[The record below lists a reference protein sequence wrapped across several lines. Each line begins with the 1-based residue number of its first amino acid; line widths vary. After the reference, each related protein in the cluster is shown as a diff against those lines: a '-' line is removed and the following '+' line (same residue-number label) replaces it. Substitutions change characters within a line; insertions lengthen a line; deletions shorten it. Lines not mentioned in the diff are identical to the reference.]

1 MLEKVVTRKK
11 NSRQI
16 GQSEEDNSIA
26 VQQQNLIAAPMK
38 QQQDMH
44 AEDYQSAP
52 VLADQF
58 AAAALQPNSSSK

>member
-38 QQQDMH
+38 QQQEMP
-44 AEDYQSAP
+44 AKNYQSSP
-52 VLADQF
+52 VLTGQF
-58 AAAALQPNSSSK
+58 AAAALQPNSSS